1 MTALPCA
8 RWGQV
13 STALC
18 GLAWAWG
25 SEGQAVLTGEEEHP
39 VVSAVVALTSASV
52 ALTSGGLCASPGSFP
67 DGH

>member
-1 MTALPCA
+1 M
-8 RWGQV
+8 
-13 STALC
+13 
-18 GLAWAWG
+18 
-25 SEGQAVLTGEEEHP
+25 LTGEEEHP